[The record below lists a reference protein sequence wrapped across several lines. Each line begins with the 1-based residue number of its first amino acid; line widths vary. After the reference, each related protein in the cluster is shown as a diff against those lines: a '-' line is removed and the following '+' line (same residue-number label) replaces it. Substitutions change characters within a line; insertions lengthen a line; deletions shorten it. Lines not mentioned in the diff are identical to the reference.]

1 MKAHCPHIQ
10 SNEIIVVVGKNV
22 VVLQEGNARC
32 ERIFLFAIGDF
43 IAIPQNRG
51 EPLVSRFAKMNLL
64 TLHDKRDFQ

>member
-1 MKAHCPHIQ
+1 MRAD
-10 SNEIIVVVGKNV
+10 
-22 VVLQEGNARC
+22 
-32 ERIFLFAIGDF
+32 FFFAIGDF